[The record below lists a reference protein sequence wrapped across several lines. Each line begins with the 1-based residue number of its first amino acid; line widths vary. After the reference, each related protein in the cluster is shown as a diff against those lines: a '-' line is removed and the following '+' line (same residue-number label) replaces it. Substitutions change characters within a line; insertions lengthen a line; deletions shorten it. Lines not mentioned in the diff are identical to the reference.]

1 MTDTAAPSIP
11 LYRRRSTLEM
21 LALDPE
27 REIGAGG
34 EAVVYHVPGDAGLV
48 AKIYHDPTIERA
60 RKLALM
66 LARPPAMP
74 EGTSIAWPLD
84 VLLHERG
91 FAGFV
96 MPFAEGPRVFEFY
109 NPVTRRAH
117 APGFHFG
124 LLHRAG
130 RNLAAAFD
138 ALHAAGYVVGDV
150 NESNL
155 LVAPADARVTLVDA
169 DSLQVRDTGG
179 GIYRSKVGKAE
190 FTPPELQGVSF
201 GTVDRAPEHD
211 RFGLAV
217 LLFLLLMEGTHPF
230 AVRLGEADA
239 APVEERIRRGLFPHA
254 SGEDEVHPPRL
265 SPPFDALDAEVREMF
280 VRAFVAGYAD
290 PAARPT
296 AAEWR
301 DALEA
306 AEGRLLECGANPL
319 HRFAPHLGACPWCER
334 ARLLGGRDPFPVG
347 APVSVPAP
355 RPRRPRRGVPAAAPF
370 AAAGAAPAAPKVSP
384 YGVHKPLKWMVA
396 QQGPGPLRSP
406 LTYVLPALVL
416 MFMGAG
422 FLQLLGI
429 LGLIMCT
436 GVVLT
441 RKAGPVRFSAIVA
454 GAVLALF
461 AFIAVAGSS
470 GADESDDPIYD
481 SRFDPA
487 QAAPDAGEN
496 AGAGDAAPADPPPA
510 PNDPPVTTGI
520 ADFLL
525 DDAISYPV
533 SGAAGAAVPPEPNDF
548 MTDVVPLDDYA
559 LELPSVQKR
568 PVLTNRPLVAEALAA
583 LAYAEHAADGAGAA
597 QPDTVAFW
605 LRIDEHG
612 HVTTSQVIWST
623 HRAARQAASAAVAY
637 LRYTPA
643 EQNGRPVS
651 VWVAQRLVIIP

>member
-11 LYRRRSTLEM
+11 LFRRRSTLEL

-34 EAVVYHVPGDAGLV
+34 EAVVYHVPGDTGLV
-48 AKIYHDPTIERA
+48 AKIYHDPAIERA

-66 LARPPAMP
+66 LAHPPALP
-74 EGTSIAWPLD
+74 EGTSIAWPVD

-130 RNLAAAFD
+130 QNLAAAFD

-155 LVAPADARVTLVDA
+155 LVSPSDARVTLVDA
-169 DSLQVRDTGG
+169 DSLQVRDPSG
-179 GIYRSKVGKAE
+179 GIFRSKVGKAE

-201 GTVDRAPEHD
+201 GDVDREPEHD

-230 AVRLGEADA
+230 ASRLAAGGETP
-239 APVEERIRRGLFPHA
+239 PVEERIRRGLFPHA

-280 VRAFVAGYAD
+280 VRAFVAGYSD
-290 PAARPT
+290 PTARPA

-306 AEGRLLECGANPL
+306 AEGRLVECGANPL

-347 APVSVPAP
+347 APVSVPVPRP
-355 RPRRPRRGVPAAAPF
+355 RPRRRLPATSPF
-370 AAAGAAPAAPKVSP
+370 ATAAAAPAAPKVSP
-384 YGVHKPLKWMVA
+384 YGVHKPLKWLVGGS
-396 QQGPGPLRSP
+396 GPGPVLNP
-406 LTYVLPALVL
+406 LTFIPAAAV
-416 MFMGAG
+416 FAFVGTP
-422 FLQLLGI
+422 FLQLAGI
-429 LGLIMCT
+429 LGLFACLVTLIVRGFGKASIAT
-436 GVVLT
+436 FFAAVIVLVASVVTVGQIRMGPDYEDYDESGMVL
-441 RKAGPVRFSAIVA
+441 PVRPTPDI
-454 GAVLALF
+454 GD
-461 AFIAVAGSS
+461 AGS
-470 GADESDDPIYD
+470 GDVTTVTADE
-481 SRFDPA
+481 
-487 QAAPDAGEN
+487 
-496 AGAGDAAPADPPPA
+496 PPETDGGP
-510 PNDPPVTTGI
+510 GM

-525 DDAISYPV
+525 DDIVSDPISA
-533 SGAAGAAVPPEPNDF
+533 STGAAVPPLPD
-548 MTDVVPLDDYA
+548 DVADDVAPVDGYVLRVPYV
-559 LELPSVQKR
+559 ETR
-568 PVLTNRPLVAEALAA
+568 PVLANRPLVAEALATLVHA
-583 LAYAEHAADGAGAA
+583 TAEADGAGAA
-597 QPDTVAFW
+597 RPDTVVFW

-612 HVTTSQVIWST
+612 QVNASQVISST
-623 HRAARQAASAAVAY
+623 HRAARYAASAAVPF

-643 EQNGRPVS
+643 EQNGEPVS
-651 VWVAQRLVIIP
+651 VWVAQRMVIVP